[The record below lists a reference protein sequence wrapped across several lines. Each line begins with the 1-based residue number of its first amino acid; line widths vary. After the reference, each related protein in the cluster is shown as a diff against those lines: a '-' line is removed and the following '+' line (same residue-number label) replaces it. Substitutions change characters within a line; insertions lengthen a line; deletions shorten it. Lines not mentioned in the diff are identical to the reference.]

1 MQAPFLIGTRVY
13 LRAVEPRDAPL
24 LTAWMNDPEV
34 TRFVL
39 SGAQPLN
46 EVKEA
51 SFIERMYTSTTDV
64 VLLVCLR
71 EPVGEFGADTPLG
84 VLGLHGIDPV
94 HRFATLGIA
103 LGVAGLR
110 DRGLGTEATAL
121 LVAHAFESL
130 NLERVELSV
139 FDHNP
144 RAHAVYTKL
153 GFVEEGRLVK
163 RRYKGGAW
171 RDEILMAISRTRW
184 LGARTAPVE
193 PGRVPRPA

>member
-13 LRAVEPRDAPL
+13 LRAVEPREAPL

-144 RAHAVYTKL
+144 RAHAVSTKL
-153 GFVEEGRLVK
+153 GFVEGRLVK